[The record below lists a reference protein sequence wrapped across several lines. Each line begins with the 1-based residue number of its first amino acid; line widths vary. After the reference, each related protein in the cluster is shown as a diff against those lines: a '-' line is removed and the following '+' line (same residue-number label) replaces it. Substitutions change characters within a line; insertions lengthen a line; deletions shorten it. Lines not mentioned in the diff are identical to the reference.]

1 MFVFVSIPAKWWLS
15 VIRNHMFVLAP
26 LVLLLLLVS
35 SP

>member
-1 MFVFVSIPAKWWLS
+1 MFVFVSIPAKWWLN
-15 VIRNHMFVLAP
+15 VIRNHMLVLAP